1 MKILISDKMSD
12 KVEDVLKSKSIEYDI
27 KTGMAPEELKS
38 VIDQYDGI
46 LIRSATK
53 LTAEILADCK
63 NLKVVGR
70 AGVGV
75 DNVDLDTATKNKILV
90 MNTPLGNL
98 EATAELTIGLMFS
111 LYRHIHLANQSTH
124 DGKWEKSK
132 FMGTE
137 LKGKTLGI
145 VGFGNI
151 GQRVAEMASVIGM
164 KIITNSNSA
173 SDEDLSKFGATKVS
187 TEKLLTE
194 SDVLSLHT
202 KLNDNTKNML
212 NKSSIGTMKPSAVIV
227 NCARGGLINEADLK
241 DCLNND
247 VIAGAAIDVYEKEPA
262 TENVMFGAK
271 NLLLTPHLGASSKE
285 AAAQSHGEFGGKGFN
300 IKRGTRV
307 LIIEDVITTGKSSL
321 ECVKLI
327 KKAKA
332 KLLGFASI
340 IDRSTK
346 QSLKIKTKI
355 ISHLKIE
362 VPTYRA
368 NNLPRELKLIPVTTP
383 GSRYIK

>member
-1 MKILISDKMSD
+1 MSD

-173 SDEDLSKFGATKVS
+173 SDEDLSKFSASKVS
-187 TEKLLTE
+187 TEKLLTD

-247 VIAGAAIDVYEKEPA
+247 IIAGAAIDVYEKEPA

-285 AAAQSHGEFGGKGFN
+285 AQSN
-300 IKRGTRV
+300 VAI
-307 LIIEDVITTGKSSL
+307 DVANQ
-321 ECVKLI
+321 V
-327 KKAKA
+327 A
-332 KLLGFASI
+332 
-340 IDRSTK
+340 DY
-346 QSLKIKTKI
+346 LKENKI
-355 ISHLKIE
+355 I
-362 VPTYRA
+362 
-368 NNLPRELKLIPVTTP
+368 NNVN
-383 GSRYIK
+383 SF

>member
-12 KVEDVLKSKSIEYDI
+12 KVEDVLKSKSIDYDI
-27 KTGMAPEELKS
+27 KTGMDPEELKS

-53 LTAEILADCK
+53 LTSNILADCK

-75 DNVDLDTATKNKILV
+75 DNVDLETATKNKILV

-164 KIITNSNSA
+164 NIITNSNSA
-173 SDEDLSKFGATKVS
+173 SDEDLSKLGASKVS
-187 TEKLLTE
+187 TEQLLTD
-194 SDVLSLHT
+194 SDIISLHT
-202 KLNDNTKNML
+202 KLNDDTKNML
-212 NKSSIGTMKPSAVIV
+212 NKNSIATMKPSAVII

-285 AAAQSHGEFGGKGFN
+285 AQSN
-300 IKRGTRV
+300 VAI
-307 LIIEDVITTGKSSL
+307 DVANQ
-321 ECVKLI
+321 V
-327 KKAKA
+327 A
-332 KLLGFASI
+332 
-340 IDRSTK
+340 DY
-346 QSLKIKTKI
+346 LKDNKI
-355 ISHLKIE
+355 I
-362 VPTYRA
+362 
-368 NNLPRELKLIPVTTP
+368 NNVN
-383 GSRYIK
+383 SF

>member
-12 KVEDVLKSKSIEYDI
+12 KVEDVLKSKSIDYDI
-27 KTGMAPEELKS
+27 KTGMDPEELKS

-53 LTAEILADCK
+53 LTSNILADCK

-75 DNVDLDTATKNKILV
+75 DNVDLETATKNKILV

-164 KIITNSNSA
+164 NIITNSNSA
-173 SDEDLSKFGATKVS
+173 SDEDLSKLGASKVS
-187 TEKLLTE
+187 TEQLLTD
-194 SDVLSLHT
+194 SDIVSLHT
-202 KLNDNTKNML
+202 KLNDDTKNML
-212 NKSSIGTMKPSAVIV
+212 NKTSIATMKPSAVII

-262 TENVMFGAK
+262 NENIMFGAK

-285 AAAQSHGEFGGKGFN
+285 AQSN
-300 IKRGTRV
+300 VAI
-307 LIIEDVITTGKSSL
+307 DVANQ
-321 ECVKLI
+321 V
-327 KKAKA
+327 A
-332 KLLGFASI
+332 
-340 IDRSTK
+340 DY
-346 QSLKIKTKI
+346 LKDNKI
-355 ISHLKIE
+355 I
-362 VPTYRA
+362 
-368 NNLPRELKLIPVTTP
+368 NNVN
-383 GSRYIK
+383 SF

>member
-12 KVEDVLKSKSIEYDI
+12 KVEDVLKSKSIDYDI
-27 KTGMAPEELKS
+27 KTGMTPEELKS

-53 LTAEILADCK
+53 LTSEILADCK

-173 SDEDLSKFGATKVS
+173 SDEDLSKLGVSKVS
-187 TEKLLTE
+187 TEKLLTD

-285 AAAQSHGEFGGKGFN
+285 AQSN
-300 IKRGTRV
+300 VAI
-307 LIIEDVITTGKSSL
+307 DVANQ
-321 ECVKLI
+321 V
-327 KKAKA
+327 A
-332 KLLGFASI
+332 
-340 IDRSTK
+340 DY
-346 QSLKIKTKI
+346 LKENKI
-355 ISHLKIE
+355 I
-362 VPTYRA
+362 
-368 NNLPRELKLIPVTTP
+368 NNVN
-383 GSRYIK
+383 SF

>member
-1 MKILISDKMSD
+1 MSD
-12 KVEDVLKSKSIEYDI
+12 KVEDVLKSKSIDYDI
-27 KTGMAPEELKS
+27 KTGMEPEELKS

-53 LTAEILADCK
+53 LTSDILADCK

-75 DNVDLDTATKNKILV
+75 DNVDLETATKNKILV

-164 KIITNSNSA
+164 NIITNSNSA
-173 SDEDLSKFGATKVS
+173 SDEDLSKLGASKVS
-187 TEKLLTE
+187 TEQLLTD
-194 SDVLSLHT
+194 SDIISLHT
-202 KLNDNTKNML
+202 KLNDDTKNML
-212 NKSSIGTMKPSAVIV
+212 NKTSIATMKSSAVII

-247 VIAGAAIDVYEKEPA
+247 IIAGAAIDVYEKEPA

-285 AAAQSHGEFGGKGFN
+285 AQSN
-300 IKRGTRV
+300 VAI
-307 LIIEDVITTGKSSL
+307 DVANQ
-321 ECVKLI
+321 V
-327 KKAKA
+327 A
-332 KLLGFASI
+332 
-340 IDRSTK
+340 DY
-346 QSLKIKTKI
+346 LKDNKI
-355 ISHLKIE
+355 I
-362 VPTYRA
+362 
-368 NNLPRELKLIPVTTP
+368 NNVN
-383 GSRYIK
+383 SF

>member
-1 MKILISDKMSD
+1 MRALIALDLPALLRPAKATSQP
-12 KVEDVLKSKSIEYDI
+12 KSA
-27 KTGMAPEELKS
+27 GALF
-38 VIDQYDGI
+38 
-46 LIRSATK
+46 SA
-53 LTAEILADCK
+53 LADCK

-173 SDEDLSKFGATKVS
+173 SDEDLSKFSASKVS
-187 TEKLLTE
+187 TEKLLTD

-247 VIAGAAIDVYEKEPA
+247 
-262 TENVMFGAK
+262 
-271 NLLLTPHLGASSKE
+271 
-285 AAAQSHGEFGGKGFN
+285 
-300 IKRGTRV
+300 
-307 LIIEDVITTGKSSL
+307 
-321 ECVKLI
+321 
-327 KKAKA
+327 
-332 KLLGFASI
+332 
-340 IDRSTK
+340 
-346 QSLKIKTKI
+346 I
-355 ISHLKIE
+355 ISRS
-362 VPTYRA
+362 V
-368 NNLPRELKLIPVTTP
+368 V
-383 GSRYIK
+383 

>member
-173 SDEDLSKFGATKVS
+173 SDEDLSKLGASKVS
-187 TEKLLTE
+187 TEKLLTD

-212 NKSSIGTMKPSAVIV
+212 NKSSIGTMKPSAVII

-285 AAAQSHGEFGGKGFN
+285 AQSN
-300 IKRGTRV
+300 VAI
-307 LIIEDVITTGKSSL
+307 DVANQ
-321 ECVKLI
+321 V
-327 KKAKA
+327 A
-332 KLLGFASI
+332 
-340 IDRSTK
+340 DY
-346 QSLKIKTKI
+346 LKENKI
-355 ISHLKIE
+355 I
-362 VPTYRA
+362 
-368 NNLPRELKLIPVTTP
+368 NNVN
-383 GSRYIK
+383 SF